1 MSKKTKNH
9 NTIHNTKS
17 VKSVYTTYTTVTTA
31 TASTAITAFKVLSI
45 VNSNPRQQYTAK
57 LIDQVLEGKYN
68 YIKNEKRIA
77 KIRTVL
83 NRLANR
89 SKIRRIKH
97 GYFQAK
103 VNLETIS
110 MIESPLT
117 KLHGIK
123 IEIKKLEGI
132 SAQHNIL
139 DWLETKHFRAIANA
153 KGTSLKRHTK
163 EVGWRERW
171 ITITVHESGLVEI
184 FISCSKN
191 PLTYEEFCSC
201 CEFLDGFF
209 EPYYF
214 IRNNAYVVQLGMG
227 KDFEEMHLDGITCIR
242 LHKFK
247 NDWASIYENED
258 GRVRFEHHLKLD
270 ITLEDAINI
279 MSLISTPPKY
289 LHDNNPDERI
299 DVT

>member
-1 MSKKTKNH
+1 MTKKNKSH
-9 NTIHNTKS
+9 NIVHNTKS
-17 VKSVYTTYTTVTTA
+17 VRFHNNDTLSC
-31 TASTAITAFKVLSI
+31 KVLSI
-45 VNSNPRQQYTAK
+45 VNSNPRQQYSAK
-57 LIDQVLEGKYN
+57 TIDQVLEGKYN
-68 YIKNEKRIA
+68 YDTDEKRIA
-77 KIRTVL
+77 KIRTEL
-83 NRLANR
+83 KRLADR
-89 SKIRRIKH
+89 SQVRRIRR

-103 VNLETIS
+103 ANLETIA
-110 MIESPLT
+110 MIESPET

-123 IEIKKLEGI
+123 IEVKKIEGI

-139 DWLETKHFRAIANA
+139 DWLKSKHFRGVANA
-153 KGTSLKRHTK
+153 RGTSLKRYTK

-184 FISCSKN
+184 FLSCSKL
-191 PLTYEEFCSC
+191 PLSYAEFCSFC
-201 CEFLDGFF
+201 DFLDGYF

-214 IRNNAYVVQLGMG
+214 TRNNAYVIQLGMG

-247 NDWASIYENED
+247 NDWCSIYENEE
-258 GRVRFEHHLKLD
+258 GRVRFEHHLKLN

-279 MSLISTPPKY
+279 MSLISTPPRY
-289 LHDNNPDERI
+289 LHNNTPDEKK